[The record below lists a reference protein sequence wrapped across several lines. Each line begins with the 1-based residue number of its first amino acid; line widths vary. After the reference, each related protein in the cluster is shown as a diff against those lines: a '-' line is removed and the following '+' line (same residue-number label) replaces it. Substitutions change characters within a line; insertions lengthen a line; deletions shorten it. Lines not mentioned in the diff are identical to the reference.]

1 MFNEFMKDGLHLWT
15 VRFNSRDGTGSFT
28 DQHSVNVS
36 AKTVEDSIKKI
47 RDKYPNAKILSVNHK
62 GLIDL

>member
-1 MFNEFMKDGLHLWT
+1 MFNEFMKDGLHLWA
-15 VRFNSRDGTGSFT
+15 VMFNSEENSSVYT

-36 AKTVEDSIKKI
+36 AKTAEGAIKKI